1 MRPRTLKV
9 IDLENT
15 CTTLRRCAL
24 QFWRVDLDKVSLFQI
39 FSEELANAM
48 LDSEDSLIGW
58 RLVIDAVVSQLT
70 REVLVRERRLTRR
83 SNGRERRRVFSS
95 TREKVASSLANSA
108 SGRAASS
115 NTKGMM
121 LGASEMV

>member
-1 MRPRTLKV
+1 MRLRTLEV
-9 IDLENT
+9 VDLEDT
-15 CTTLRRCAL
+15 RTTLGRCAL
-24 QFWRVDLDKVSLFQI
+24 QFWRMDLDKISLFQI

-48 LDSEDSLIGW
+48 LDSEDSLVGW